1 MKINIKRYFLSLAA
15 VLFMVGCHEAV
26 EPEAIDV
33 NYSSFEE
40 TNPELYARYM
50 QALREYKAGSH
61 KAVFVTM
68 TVPENGAA
76 TTHRTQHFTAIP
88 DSVDFIVVN
97 PVPAVLCQTL
107 VDEIRKVHEKGTR
120 ILFNID
126 LQTFEND
133 WTQVLKEDPTL
144 SEDDAL
150 AYLGGR
156 VGEQIALV
164 DRWGYD
170 GFIFTYTGK
179 AVGSIQD
186 EALAVYTARQEALFA
201 PIRAWHEAHPSHAL
215 VFRGFT
221 GAVTEANMPL
231 LDECAYII
239 LPTNDVKTL
248 DEMSFSALTRSQ
260 RCRRAGRPSDR
271 DGPDHPSRRRQEGVR
286 LYRHGRCLRRY
297 GRGDRG
303 LGRMGDAPLAGPYPC
318 GAADRGC
325 PVRLLQ
331 PRQGVGQDPRGDRH
345 YEPLHLKT
353 DSHEIQ

>member
-1 MKINIKRYFLSLAA
+1 MKINIKRYFLPLAA
-15 VLFMVGCHEAV
+15 VLFMAGCHEAV

-120 ILFNID
+120 VLFNID

-133 WTQVLKEDPTL
+133 WTQVLKADPTL
-144 SEDDAL
+144 SEEDAL
-150 AYLGGR
+150 AYLDGR

-179 AVGSIQD
+179 AVGSMQD

-248 DEMSFSALTRSQ
+248 DEMSFSALTAVSVAGVPADRLIVTAQTTRPATTRRSSVIPAWSMPSAI
-260 RCRRAGRPSDR
+260 RSRRSRL
-271 DGPDHPSRRRQEGVR
+271 GPDG
-286 LYRHGRCLRRY
+286 
-297 GRGDRG
+297 
-303 LGRMGDAPLAGPYPC
+303 
-318 GAADRGC
+318 
-325 PVRLLQ
+325 
-331 PRQGVGQDPRGDRH
+331 
-345 YEPLHLKT
+345 
-353 DSHEIQ
+353 

>member
-1 MKINIKRYFLSLAA
+1 MKINIKRYFLPLAA

-144 SEDDAL
+144 SEEDAL

-179 AVGSIQD
+179 AVGSR
-186 EALAVYTARQEALFA
+186 LYG
-201 PIRAWHEAHPSHAL
+201 PS
-215 VFRGFT
+215 G
-221 GAVTEANMPL
+221 
-231 LDECAYII
+231 
-239 LPTNDVKTL
+239 
-248 DEMSFSALTRSQ
+248 SALRADPRLARGSSLACARLPRLHRS
-260 RCRRAGRPSDR
+260 RYGGEYAVAGR
-271 DGPDHPSRRRQEGVR
+271 VR
-286 LYRHGRCLRRY
+286 LHH
-297 GRGDRG
+297 
-303 LGRMGDAPLAGPYPC
+303 P
-318 GAADRGC
+318 AD
-325 PVRLLQ
+325 Q
-331 PRQGVGQDPRGDRH
+331 
-345 YEPLHLKT
+345 
-353 DSHEIQ
+353 